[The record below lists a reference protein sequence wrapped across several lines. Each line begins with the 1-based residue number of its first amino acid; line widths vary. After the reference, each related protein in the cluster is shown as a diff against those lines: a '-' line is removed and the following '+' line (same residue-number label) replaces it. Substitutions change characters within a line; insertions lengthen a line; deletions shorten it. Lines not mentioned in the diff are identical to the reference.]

1 MTVDELRDYLTKL
14 ADEGHGDA
22 PVYIC
27 GASENPVLVK
37 QYIGNI
43 LLIKQYNG
51 VRFVTLE
58 TE

>member
-1 MTVDELRDYLTKL
+1 MTVDELRDYLSKL
-14 ADEGHGDA
+14 ASEGHGDE

-27 GASENPVLVK
+27 NSSENPLFVK

-51 VRFVTLE
+51 ARFVTLE